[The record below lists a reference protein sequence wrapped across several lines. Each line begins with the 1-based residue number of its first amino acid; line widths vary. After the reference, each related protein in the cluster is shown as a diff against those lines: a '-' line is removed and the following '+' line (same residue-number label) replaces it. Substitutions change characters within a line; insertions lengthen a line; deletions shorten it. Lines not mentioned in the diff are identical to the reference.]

1 MTEKRSRKQEE
12 DIVPGMIVEATE
24 GDLGEQDISPAKVT
38 DVKRDAQGHIE
49 DIEVEKGILFRKKLE
64 IPVNRIQEVDAARDG
79 QASGDIQ
86 IDADE
91 SELESLTKNGEQALS
106 HEKERPQDS
115 LLDQVEQQAPTA
127 EGLREKEGNIQ
138 AVRPK
143 STFWRIIGPGVLS
156 GTSGNDPSAVTAY
169 AVDGATVGYGHLWL
183 MLIATPLYQ
192 AVQFACAKIGRVSQR
207 GLSQLLREHYGQPA
221 AMLASLLLI
230 ITNIALI
237 AADLAAI
244 GSGLELVTGIHW
256 VWFVVPVGLILWYLT
271 VYRNFESFKKIFLAM
286 SFVFVA
292 YIVTAFFSHANW
304 GTVLVHTFVPQI
316 GLDFASISSAV
327 ALLGATISPYSMFWQ
342 TQGELEEK
350 RTGTLKKQLR
360 DAEIDVG
367 TGSIS
372 GQVVAYFVIISTAST
387 IFIHHGSINSAADA
401 AHALEPL
408 AGPLA
413 RYLFAV
419 GLVGSGI
426 VAIPVLLAS
435 TSYAVAGAFGW
446 PSGLSK
452 RPWQNE
458 GFYLILT
465 AALVVGL
472 IVALIGINPI
482 QLIFWANVLA
492 GVMAPLLVIVIL
504 LVGNNR
510 TIMKGQRLSL
520 LNNFGLVLIAVI
532 LVVAVV
538 LLLYGLITGQGGS

>member
-1 MTEKRSRKQEE
+1 MREKRNRKRER

-38 DVKRDAQGHIE
+38 DVRRDAQGNIE
-49 DIEVEKGILFRKKLE
+49 DIGVEKGILFRKKLE
-64 IPVNRIQEVDAARDG
+64 IPVDRIQGVNTTRDG
-79 QASGDIQ
+79 QTSGDIK
-86 IDADE
+86 IDANE
-91 SELESLTKNGEQALS
+91 SELESLTPRGEQVLTRA
-106 HEKERPQDS
+106 EERPQDS

-138 AVRPK
+138 AVRPN

-169 AVDGATVGYGHLWL
+169 AVDGASVGYGHLWL

-207 GLSQLLREHYGQPA
+207 GLSQLLREHYGRPA
-221 AMLASLLLI
+221 AIIASLLLI
-230 ITNIALI
+230 ITNVALI

-256 VWFVVPVGLILWYLT
+256 VWFVIPVGLVLWYLT
-271 VYRNFESFKKIFLAM
+271 VYRNFESFKKIFLTM

-292 YIVTAFFSHANW
+292 YILTAFFSHANW
-304 GTVLVHTFVPQI
+304 GTVLFHTFVPQV
-316 GLDFASISSAV
+316 GLNFTSISSAV

-372 GQVVAYFVIISTAST
+372 GQVVTYFVIISTAST
-387 IFIHHGSINSAADA
+387 IYIHHGSINTAADA
-401 AHALEPL
+401 ARALEPL

-435 TSYAVAGAFGW
+435 TSYAVTGAFGW
-446 PSGLSK
+446 SAGLSK

-465 AALVVGL
+465 TALVIGL
-472 IVALIGINPI
+472 IIALIGIDPI
-482 QLIFWANVLA
+482 RLIFWANVLA

-504 LVGNNR
+504 FVGNNR
-510 TIMKGQRLSL
+510 TIMKGQRLSQ

-532 LVVAVV
+532 LVVAVA
-538 LLLYGLITGQGGS
+538 LLLYGLITGQGGA

>member
-1 MTEKRSRKQEE
+1 MREKRSRKQEE

-38 DVKRDAQGHIE
+38 DVKRDAQGHVE
-49 DIEVEKGILFRKKLE
+49 EIEVEKGLLFRKKLE
-64 IPVNRIQEVDAARDG
+64 IPVDRIREVDEAIDG
-79 QASGDIQ
+79 QTPGDVK
-86 IDADE
+86 IDANE
-91 SELESLTKNGEQALS
+91 SELESLTQAGEQALS
-106 HEKERPQDS
+106 PEEVRPQDS

-127 EGLREKEGNIQ
+127 EGMREKEGNIQ

-143 STFWRIIGPGVLS
+143 STFWRIVGPGLLS

-169 AVDGATVGYGHLWL
+169 AVDGASIGYGHLWL
-183 MLIATPLYQ
+183 LLLSTPLYQ
-192 AVQFACAKIGRVSQR
+192 AIQFACAKIGRVSKR
-207 GLSQLLREHYGQPA
+207 GLSQLLREHYGRPA

-256 VWFVVPVGLILWYLT
+256 VWFVAPVGFVLWYLT
-271 VYRNFESFKKIFLAM
+271 VYRNFESFKKIFLTM

-292 YIVTAFFSHANW
+292 YILTAFFSHADW

-350 RTGTLKKQLR
+350 RTGTLKKQLH

-387 IFIHHGSINSAADA
+387 IFLHHGSINTAADA

-435 TSYAVAGAFGW
+435 TSYAVTGAFGW
-446 PSGLSK
+446 PAGLSK

-465 AALVVGL
+465 TALVVGL
-472 IVALIGINPI
+472 IIALIGIDPI
-482 QLIFWANVLA
+482 RLIFWANVLA
-492 GVMAPLLVIVIL
+492 GVMAPLLVIAIL
-504 LVGNNR
+504 FVGNNR

-520 LNNFGLVLIAVI
+520 LNNFGLVLIAII
-532 LVVAVV
+532 LVVAVI
-538 LLLYGLITGQGGS
+538 LLFYGFATGQAKS